1 MFFNGPTLL
10 LFAHVEHKKSAK
22 VVISACELG
31 NLGGCVNVS
40 QMYAKGDGVEKNPVA
55 SKQYGDIAKEMMD
68 QLKEQQRIAFQEG
81 SEQ

>member
-1 MFFNGPTLL
+1 M
-10 LFAHVEHKKSAK
+10 
-22 VVISACELG
+22 
-31 NLGGCVNVS
+31 S

>member
-1 MFFNGPTLL
+1 
-10 LFAHVEHKKSAK
+10 
-22 VVISACELG
+22 
-31 NLGGCVNVS
+31 
-40 QMYAKGDGVEKNPVA
+40 MYAKGDGVDKNPVA